1 MSSRKLI
8 MLCILTT
15 ILCSGCQAT
24 QGPNN
29 SSISTSSELTPD
41 VTISVTGAPDIT
53 ETPEATPIAE
63 DILITEEDAI
73 SLIQGQI
80 NTRKYSISLLT
91 ENITINSKNYY
102 SFIATKNLTALEPAI
117 LVNKNTGELSCLTSD
132 GKHTPF
138 SSFSISPVKEDT
150 ETNWNGTFIRKDLRG
165 VTTSTVTLIQND
177 STSFEFHILAR
188 NSLGVNRLSGIGYI
202 DGTTAKHFT
211 NDEISLTFTLDNN
224 YLTLTDNDFFTENW
238 NSIAGSYV
246 LDKDVNEDLTIVE
259 EDAIQMIRSLSTLQ
273 TGLSAE
279 INEYQILSDNTK
291 LIIKDRICYSF
302 GTYAKLEN
310 KDILVTNFYV
320 TLDGDA
326 IYTYN
331 SIKNTYECI
340 YGK

>member
-8 MLCILTT
+8 MLCILST

-24 QGPNN
+24 QSPNN
-29 SSISTSSELTPD
+29 SSINTSSELTPA
-41 VTISVTGAPDIT
+41 VTIPVTGAPNIT
-53 ETPEATPIAE
+53 ETPEVSPIAE

-80 NTRKYSISLLT
+80 SSRKYSIALLA

-102 SFIATKNLTALEPAI
+102 SFILTKNLTALEPAI

-138 SSFSISPVKEDT
+138 SSFSINPIKEDT
-150 ETNWNGTFIRKDLRG
+150 ETDWNGTFVRKDLRG
-165 VTTSTVTLIQND
+165 VTTSTITLIQND
-177 STSFEFHILAR
+177 STSFEFYILAQ

-211 NDEISLTFTLDNN
+211 NDEVSLTFTIDNN
-224 YLTLTDNDFFTENW
+224 YLTLSDDDFFTENW

-246 LDKDVNEDLTIVE
+246 LNKDVNEDLTILE
-259 EDAIQMIRSLSTLQ
+259 NDAIQIIHSLSTLQ
-273 TGLSAE
+273 TGLPTE
-279 INEYQILSDNTK
+279 IDDYLILSDNLK
-291 LIIKDRICYSF
+291 LIIEDRICYSF
-302 GTYAKLEN
+302 GAYAKLDN

-320 TLDGDA
+320 TVDGNA
-326 IYTYN
+326 VYTYN
-331 SIKNTYECI
+331 SIKNSYDCI

>member
-8 MLCILTT
+8 MLCILST

-24 QGPNN
+24 QSPNN
-29 SSISTSSELTPD
+29 SSISTSSELTPA
-41 VTISVTGAPDIT
+41 VTISVTGAPNIT
-53 ETPEATPIAE
+53 DKPEALPITE
-63 DILITEEDAI
+63 DILITGEDAL

-80 NTRKYSISLLT
+80 NTRKYTISLLS

-102 SFIATKNLTALEPAI
+102 SFIVTKNLTLLEPAI

-138 SSFSISPVKEDT
+138 SSFSITPAKDDT
-150 ETNWNGTFIRKDLRG
+150 EINWNGTFVRKDLRG
-165 VTTSTVTLIQND
+165 VTTSTITMIQND

-211 NDEISLTFTLDNN
+211 NDEVSLTFSLDQN
-224 YLTLTDNDFFTENW
+224 YLTLSDDNFFTENS

-246 LDKDVNEDLTIVE
+246 LDNNVNEDLTILE
-259 EDAIQMIRSLSTLQ
+259 DDAIQMIHSLSTLQ
-273 TGLSAE
+273 TGLPAE
-279 INEYQILSDNTK
+279 IDDYLILSDNSK
-291 LIIKDRICYSF
+291 LIIEDRICYSF
-302 GTYAKLEN
+302 GVYAKLEN
-310 KDILVTNFYV
+310 RSILVTNFFV
-320 TLDGDA
+320 TVDGNA
-326 IYTYN
+326 VYTYN
-331 SIKNTYECI
+331 TVKNSYECI